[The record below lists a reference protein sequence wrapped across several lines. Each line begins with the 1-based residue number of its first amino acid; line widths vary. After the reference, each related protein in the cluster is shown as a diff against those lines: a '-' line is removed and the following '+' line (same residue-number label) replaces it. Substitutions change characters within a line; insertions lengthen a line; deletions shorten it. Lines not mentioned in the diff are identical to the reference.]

1 MHLVQREGER
11 EPGHLETRKTIGDAI
26 FYPRDVLSSKCLKCL
41 VYFY

>member
-26 FYPRDVLSSKCLKCL
+26 FLPQGRA
-41 VYFY
+41 